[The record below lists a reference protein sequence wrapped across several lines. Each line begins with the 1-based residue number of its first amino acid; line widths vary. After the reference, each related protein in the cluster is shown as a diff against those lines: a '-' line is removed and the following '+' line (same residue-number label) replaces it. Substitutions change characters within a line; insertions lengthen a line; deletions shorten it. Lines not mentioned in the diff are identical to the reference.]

1 MSDGAKRIQAKEDML
16 DGVPSAV
23 IVRGPRRFSA
33 AWVLPVIAIVVAGV
47 LGWQAWEQRGVR
59 VWVTFTDAAG
69 LRVGNDVIYRG
80 ISVGTIRDVR
90 LAPEG
95 TRVMVE
101 AMLRP
106 EAASLAVEGSRFWIA
121 KPSVSLAGISGLET
135 LIGPTY
141 LNVAPGGAEHSEA
154 FVFDGLP
161 EKPGDLSG
169 EQKGLRVVLRASRR
183 GTVSVGSPVLYRDVA
198 VGRVEEVRLAD
209 DARWVE
215 IDAVIIDEF
224 AHLVR
229 SHTKFFKASGIGID
243 FGWFGGLSVRAESL
257 EALVSGAI
265 GFATPEKTGD
275 LASDGAVFDVAA
287 EPENDWLRWDPVLS
301 KEGG

>member
-1 MSDGAKRIQAKEDML
+1 MTQEPPTQSVTPE
-16 DGVPSAV
+16 VPDAV
-23 IVRGPRRFSA
+23 IVRGARRFSA
-33 AWVLPVIAIVVAGV
+33 AWLLPVIAIVVAGV
-47 LGWQAWEQRGVR
+47 LGWQAWQQRGVS
-59 VWVTFTDAAG
+59 VWVTFPDAAG

-90 LAPEG
+90 LAPQG
-95 TRVMVE
+95 KRVMVE

-106 EAASLAVEGSRFWIA
+106 EAAPLAVEGSRFWIA
-121 KPSVSLAGISGLET
+121 KPSVSLAGVTGLET

-141 LNVAPGGAEHSEA
+141 LNVSPGRAENAEA

-161 EKPGDLSG
+161 EKPADLSDQ
-169 EQKGLRVVLRASRR
+169 QKGLRVVLRAARR

-198 VGRVEEVRLAD
+198 VGRVEEVRLAQ
-209 DARWVE
+209 DARWIE

-229 SHTKFFKASGIGID
+229 SRTRFFKASGIGID

-265 GFATPEKTGD
+265 GFATPEKTGER
-275 LASDGAVFDVAA
+275 ARDGDVFDVAD
-287 EPENDWLRWDPVLS
+287 EPDSDWLKWDPVLS
-301 KEGG
+301 DEGG